1 MTPDTKIAGECRTW
15 SEAMRRVHA
24 LSEQES
30 LEDIGDLLDRAA
42 ARIEALEARTY
53 AHMCRMD
60 HVEIVFNDSEVE
72 PCPLCVANATITR
85 LRALVESAYRDAE
98 LLRSALQGIIDTD
111 NHLHEGGEETR
122 LFRADEQAARNALA
136 GIGDYKGAHRDTCVK
151 ALAEFV
157 GFHAR
162 GLAVPNRLWK
172 QAADALG
179 RLGRAT

>member
-1 MTPDTKIAGECRTW
+1 MTTDTKIAEELRNLYSAIAPAMWSGE
-15 SEAMRRVHA
+15 SEECVLDKADAA
-24 LSEQES
+24 L
-30 LEDIGDLLDRAA
+30 IDRAA
-42 ARIEALEARTY
+42 ARIEALEAESGTKSDMLRTTGRKVGERDETISIQH
-53 AHMCRMD
+53 A
-60 HVEIVFNDSEVE
+60 E
-72 PCPLCVANATITR
+72 ITR

>member
-1 MTPDTKIAGECRTW
+1 MTTDTKIAEELRGVSRTMLQMH
-15 SEAMRRVHA
+15 EAGIPYTLTPDGLRK
-24 LSEQES
+24 LST
-30 LEDIGDLLDRAA
+30 GLDRAA
-42 ARIEALEARTY
+42 DRVEADAKE
-53 AHMCRMD
+53 
-60 HVEIVFNDSEVE
+60 
-72 PCPLCVANATITR
+72 ITR

-157 GFHAR
+157 EFHAR

-179 RLGRAT
+179 RLERAT